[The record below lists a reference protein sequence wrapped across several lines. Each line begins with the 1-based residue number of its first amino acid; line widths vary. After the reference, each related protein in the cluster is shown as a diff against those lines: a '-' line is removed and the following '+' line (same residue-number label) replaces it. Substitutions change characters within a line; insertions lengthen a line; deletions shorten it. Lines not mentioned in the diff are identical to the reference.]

1 MNAAPLNG
9 PLPRARW
16 TLVLALA
23 LALALAAGCAPT
35 TGRWP
40 GSPAAGPG
48 LQAPRPA
55 AVPAALQGPPPVAAA
70 DASAI
75 DAEVAR
81 ILAGSHSTMPPL
93 QPVQPVAA
101 ASVAVIRADNQTPYV
116 LVLRYSGPTSQRL
129 SLKPQES
136 AQLRLAPGTYSVA
149 ATAESAQGVRPFAGV
164 QQIQGG
170 SYASS
175 WIIRTVVR

>member
-1 MNAAPLNG
+1 MNERVMPHPRRWAALWMG
-9 PLPRARW
+9 L
-16 TLVLALA
+16 LMVLT
-23 LALALAAGCAPT
+23 AGCAPT

-40 GSPAAGPG
+40 GLPAAGAGP
-48 LQAPRPA
+48 QAPLSS
-55 AVPAALQGPPPVAAA
+55 ALQGPPPVAAA

-81 ILAGSHSTMPPL
+81 IMAGSHAAMPAL
-93 QPVQPVAA
+93 RPVQPVAT
-101 ASVAVIRADNQTPYV
+101 ASVALIQAENQTPYV

-129 SLKPQES
+129 SLKPQEN

-149 ATAESAQGVRPFAGV
+149 ATAEGAVNVRPFAGV

-175 WIIRTVVR
+175 WMIRTVVR